1 MLSGLLNHSTNAPP
15 MKVAQNT
22 IDREWEDIQAA
33 QKDVAA
39 FRPLYNKYYE
49 QIFRFVYRRTSD
61 EALSADLC
69 SQVFL
74 KAMQKIHTYTFKGV
88 PFSAWLYRIASNE
101 VTQHYRNSQKNRVVS
116 IREASLEEMTEE
128 IDDFDYEKQR
138 NTLLTALNKLPQDD
152 MQIIELRFFEQRS
165 FKEVG
170 QILGITENN
179 AKTRTYRVLAKI
191 KRNVLTC

>member
-1 MLSGLLNHSTNAPP
+1 

-33 QKDVAA
+33 QKDAAA
-39 FRPLYNKYYE
+39 FRPLYERYYE

-191 KRNVLTC
+191 KRNVLTS

>member
-39 FRPLYNKYYE
+39 FHPLYDKYYE

-101 VTQHYRNSQKNRVVS
+101 VTQYYRNSQKNRIVS
-116 IREASLEEMTEE
+116 IREANLEEMTDE

-138 NTLLTALNKLPQDD
+138 NTLLKALNTLPQDD
-152 MQIIELRFFEQRS
+152 MQFIELRFFEQRS
-165 FKEVG
+165 F
-170 QILGITENN
+170 
-179 AKTRTYRVLAKI
+179 
-191 KRNVLTC
+191 